1 MKEVCSC
8 GAKFDTLE
16 GLYQHVNAEMSTDY
30 SLDEFAVALYIA
42 TIEEREKR
50 EARLSALLSS
60 PHHGFTLVEE

>member
-16 GLYQHVNAEMSTDY
+16 ELYQHINAEMGTDY
-30 SLDEFAVALYIA
+30 SLDEFTPPEGA
-42 TIEEREKR
+42 EKMTPQQ

-60 PHHGFTLVEE
+60 PHHGYTMAED